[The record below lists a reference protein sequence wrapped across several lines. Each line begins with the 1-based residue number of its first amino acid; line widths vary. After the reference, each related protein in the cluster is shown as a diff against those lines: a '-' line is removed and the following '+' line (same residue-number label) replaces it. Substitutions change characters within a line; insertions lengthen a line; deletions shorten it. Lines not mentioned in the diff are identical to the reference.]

1 MFKER
6 TLENLARARSFFERV
21 LQHDPDNVGALVP
34 MAFVDFILATTFR
47 PDDLTSRLATA
58 EAAATK
64 ALTLAPENARAHEC
78 LGSIF
83 SATKRGEQAIA
94 QCERALAINPNLAN
108 AHATIGWSKAI
119 TGRAEETEAHVQEAF
134 RLSPRDTGASQ
145 WLFIVG
151 GAKSLSG
158 RHEEAVAWFRRSIEA
173 NRTNPSVHF
182 HLAASLALMGRLE
195 KARAAATAG
204 LAIDPAFTIA
214 RFQAFPFGDNPT
226 YLAGR
231 KLIVDGMRKA
241 GLPEGAMKT
250 N

>member
-1 MFKER
+1 MTR
-6 TLENLARARSFFERV
+6 SPPGPTLSVTR
-21 LQHDPDNVGALVP
+21 
-34 MAFVDFILATTFR
+34 
-47 PDDLTSRLATA
+47 
-58 EAAATK
+58 
-64 ALTLAPENARAHEC
+64 
-78 LGSIF
+78 
-83 SATKRGEQAIA
+83 RGEQAIA

-108 AHATIGWSKAI
+108 AHAGIGWSKAI
-119 TGRAEETEAHVQEAF
+119 TGHAEETEAHVREAF
-134 RLSPRDTGASQ
+134 RLSPRDTGASV

-158 RHEEAVAWFRRSIEA
+158 RHEEAVAWFRRSIED
-173 NRTNPSVHF
+173 NRANPSVHF

-195 KARAAATAG
+195 EARAAATAG
-204 LAIDPAFTIA
+204 LALDPAFTIA

-241 GLPEGAMKT
+241 GLPEARVKT